1 MIDIL
6 LLRYAIIVLDI
17 RKLLLVYHT
26 VYDISSLN
34 VKPFNEKTYP
44 SKKCRNKDIEKYK

>member
-6 LLRYAIIVLDI
+6 LLQYVIIVLDI

-26 VYDISSLN
+26 IYDTSLLN
-34 VKPFNEKTYP
+34 VIPFNEKTYP
-44 SKKCRNKDIEKYK
+44 TKKCRNKDIEKYK

>member
-6 LLRYAIIVLDI
+6 LLRYVIIVLDI

-26 VYDISSLN
+26 VYDISPLN
-34 VKPFNEKTYP
+34 VIPFKEETYP
-44 SKKCRNKDIEKYK
+44 TKKCRNKDIEKYK